1 MLLSENLFKTFE
13 HSGSFPL
20 FRSRARW
27 CIAVIK
33 KTTLIPLMILLGF
46 LFLNPLL
53 APGLIFQVNEP
64 AISSRLNANAPPA
77 PQSTPDWIDV
87 YLDAE
92 YTFDNDSVV
101 ISWTGRPRTNPD
113 SPFNSLYN
121 WTKSGYIDGGV
132 WDGNPG
138 NATIHAVAW
147 DNTTTA
153 TEVRDF
159 LNHTMVTYVRYTSF
173 PSLSYFNF
181 TDYENQTMWVFDDAI
196 ASHEEFL
203 NTTFFLVNNAT
214 GYLMDGLN
222 ATGIGADLTNYHI
235 HLEWFENEPIA
246 QVSFTYTIANVIE
259 AQDDAFMFRLGRAL
273 GLTAPLNLTGPG
285 QLTIH
290 GPFNRVYL
298 EGTPEIAFEGTIFPF
313 YPIGVE
319 AFGFSDETS
328 EFDYTIRF
336 QEGASI
342 LTVTREFSTTIF
354 NRGDLLSVRVL
365 VENTGNTIFS
375 QVTVRDVIGI
385 ETGIFQLVSGLASTT
400 AFNIQPGDN
409 VTLEY
414 TLMALASG
422 VYEYPAAQIVGIDV
436 FSQQRTFA
444 SSTQSFTI
452 GNGLTP
458 NEITLIGLGA
468 GLIIIVVILLILYRF
483 RRRIF

>member
-1 MLLSENLFKTFE
+1 M
-13 HSGSFPL
+13 
-20 FRSRARW
+20 
-27 CIAVIK
+27 K

-46 LFLNPLL
+46 LLLNALL
-53 APGLIFQVNEP
+53 APGLIFRVNEP
-64 AISSRLNANAPPA
+64 ASSPRLNVNAPPT

-92 YTFDNDSVV
+92 YTFDNDSVI
-101 ISWTGRPRTNPD
+101 ISWTGRPRTNQD

-121 WTKSGYIDGGV
+121 WTKAGYIDGGI

-153 TEVRDF
+153 SEVRDF
-159 LNHTMVTYVRYTSF
+159 LNHTMMTYVRYTSF
-173 PSLSYFNF
+173 PSLSIFNF
-181 TDYENQTMWVFDDAI
+181 TDYENQTTWAFDDEI

-203 NTTFFLVNNAT
+203 NTTFYLVNNAT
-214 GYLMDGLN
+214 GYLMDGFN
-222 ATGIGADLTNYHI
+222 TTGIAAGLTSYRI

-246 QVSFTYTIANVIE
+246 KVNFTYTIANVIE
-259 AQDDAFMFRLGRAL
+259 AQDDAFLFRLGRAL
-273 GLTAPLNLTGPG
+273 GLTAPLNLTGQG

-298 EGTPEIAFEGTIFPF
+298 EGSPEIAFEGTVFPF

-336 QEGASI
+336 QEGSSI
-342 LTVTREFSTTIF
+342 LSVTREFSTTTI
-354 NRGDLLSVRVL
+354 NRGDLISVRVV

-375 QVTVRDVIGI
+375 QATVRDVIAI
-385 ETGIFQLVSGLASTT
+385 ETGVFQLVSGLASMT
-400 AFNIQPGDN
+400 AFNLQPGDN

-414 TLMALASG
+414 SVMALASG
-422 VYEYPAAQIVGIDV
+422 VYEYPAVQIVGIDV
-436 FSQQRTFA
+436 FSQQCTFT
-444 SSTQSFTI
+444 SSTQSLTI

-458 NEITLIGLGA
+458 NEITLIGLGV
-468 GLIIIVVILLILYRF
+468 GVIIIVVILLILYRF